1 MPVKNRSDRVKEVST
16 FTGTG
21 TIVLLGAYTAFKT
34 FSDVCVDGDTFDY
47 GITHEGN
54 VNWETGVG
62 TYSTST
68 NSIERTTVTA
78 SSNNNGLVDF
88 SEGYKAV
95 YITVSGASFNA
106 VDQAATK
113 VQSLGMAIAFGF

>member
-1 MPVKNRSDRVKEVST
+1 MPLKVRADRVKEVST

-21 TIVLLGAYTAFKT
+21 TIVLLGAFTAFRS
-34 FSDVCVDGDTFDY
+34 FGDVCQDGDIFDY

-62 TYSTST
+62 TYSTAT
-68 NSIERTTVTA
+68 NSITRTTVTD
-78 SSNNNGLVDF
+78 SSNNGELVDF
-88 SEGYKAV
+88 GAGYKAV

-106 VDQAATK
+106 VDQAATR
-113 VQSLGMAIAFGF
+113 VQSMGMAIAFGF